1 MEVSTA
7 MNDSECV
14 ISYVVLAGIGQEF
27 ALVNN
32 PDHQRLSTMLS
43 GEWKVRDIIC
53 TPTGAGA
60 GMGAVVVTVFL
71 VKSDNVAGYDYGRKK

>member
-1 MEVSTA
+1 
-7 MNDSECV
+7 MNDSESV

-43 GEWKVRDIIC
+43 GEWKIRDIIC
-53 TPTGAGA
+53 TPTGAGT
-60 GMGAVVVTVFL
+60 GLGGVVVTVFL
-71 VKSDNVAGYDYGRKK
+71 VKSTADSGTEYVRRK